1 MRRLR
6 RIVKRYCDLS
16 IEFISSLFSLD
27 ESLILMVGHLFE
39 RLNLSFDLCTLN
51 LEFLNLLEF
60 LHHIL
65 QIEALLHKV
74 VQLQVQDR
82 P

>member
-1 MRRLR
+1 MRRLG

-16 IEFISSLFSLD
+16 IEFIGSLFSLN

-39 RLNLSFDLCTLN
+39 RLYLSLDLCTLD
-51 LEFLNLLEF
+51 LKLLNLLEF
-60 LHHIL
+60 FNHIL

-74 VQLQVQDR
+74 VQLQV
-82 P
+82 